1 MQRITFSYR
10 GQHATV
16 GSDSA
21 LILRDQL
28 YALSNEVR
36 EAMALGLRIENALAK
51 TSLPQV
57 RIALD
62 YEWAGYIRHA
72 IAGITEQIPA
82 LRTSAEL
89 VALTTLVTI
98 GLS

>member
-1 MQRITFSYR
+1 
-10 GQHATV
+10 
-16 GSDSA
+16 

-28 YALSNEVR
+28 YALSKVR
-36 EAMALGLRIENALAK
+36 EALALGLRIENALAK

-82 LRTSAEL
+82 LRTNAEL